1 MSRLY
6 VKRLTKVRVVERC
19 VASYGTT
26 NARQQ
31 ELKDLQ
37 EPGGCPVGVK
47 LLKADDMKGEFPLQV
62 VEHCN
67 KLIWDRMDIITGSIG

>member
-19 VASYGTT
+19 VASCVTID
-26 NARQQ
+26 ASEQ

-47 LLKADDMKGEFPLQV
+47 LLKADDMKGEFPLRHGRALQ
-62 VEHCN
+62 
-67 KLIWDRMDIITGSIG
+67 